1 MLTLERKAES
11 GEERPLQKAKVEPL
25 IYLDP
30 YTKAYTTPK

>member
-1 MLTLERKAES
+1 MLTLEQKVES
-11 GEERPLQKAKVEPL
+11 GAERLLWKAKVEPL